1 MGNKRRRR
9 GRFARRTNRT
19 AMKLITI
26 IVCILFAV
34 LLIQEINLRQRIR
47 YNDET
52 REQLT
57 EQIRDEE
64 KRKESILAQKEYM
77 ETDDYIREIAR
88 DYLGLVDEDDIILKE
103 RNEP

>member
-1 MGNKRRRR
+1 MGKKRRRR
-9 GRFARRTNRT
+9 GRSARGPNRM

-64 KRKESILAQKEYM
+64 ERKESILAQKEYM

-103 RNEP
+103 RKEP

>member
-1 MGNKRRRR
+1 MGKKRVR
-9 GRFARRTNRT
+9 GGTSVRRTNRM
-19 AMKLITI
+19 AMKMITV
-26 IVCILFAV
+26 IVCILFAA
-34 LLIQEINLRQRIR
+34 LLIQEISLRQKIR

-57 EQIRDEE
+57 EQIREEE

-77 ETDDYIREIAR
+77 ETDDYIREVAR
-88 DYLGLVDEDDIILKE
+88 DYLGLVDEDDIILIE

>member
-9 GRFARRTNRT
+9 GRSARRTNRT

-64 KRKESILAQKEYM
+64 KRKESILAQM